1 MGETV
6 VLYSLTAILSACVA
20 ALGFKISDKSK
31 GGISITKMAEDLAKS
46 TVPGFK
52 VILGTAAMALDPG
65 TFYAY
70 MQIVNGKTSVPQKL
84 ISWIQNWLSEN
95 GAYDT
100 SGGEVV
106 TPSAGTTWNGTQSSF
121 EQCIQIL
128 NKYSNVNSSMI
139 YDSSYFNKLITNAN
153 IVLDPE
159 YVYQFDVEYVNY
171 TKRYYIRKYPK
182 KYTYNGTQYTLDN
195 SYYRKS
201 NNPHIGDG
209 FPTPVYYIEY
219 NPGDN
224 VVIPVEFW
232 QNGYGVYDDNYV
244 HDITRIDSSNIGIYT
259 TLRGYLNSSSLWVV
273 SLSTVATIAGVSD
286 FGLDAGENVP
296 GKDVV
301 IPGEG
306 TGDLTN
312 EDIVGWLQSAVGAAV
327 ASALGIG
334 TATIPFVPVAVKNPA
349 MTGDITDALDNVID
363 QAQDIAQAG
372 ATDVDTVAT
381 GDKYA
386 NISLAPSKPSGN
398 ISASSLYTIW
408 NPSQAQL
415 NNLASFLWSTDF
427 VDTIKKILQSPMD
440 ALISLAL
447 FPVKPPTDGTHNI
460 SLGYIDSGVSAP
472 RVSDQFMTVQTSGLV
487 VPHKY
492 NSYLDYAPY
501 TKAEI
506 FLPFIGFCPLNIND
520 IMGKSVDVTYNI
532 DLLSGVCTA
541 IVHANAQSLYSYSGN
556 MAMFLPLSAGNWA
569 RMLTPIFGMVGSVS
583 SLSAGIGGV
592 MGGAPV
598 LASTSLAVRGAESI
612 GNMEGNSVSRSGS
625 ISGNAGIMGD
635 YQPFIVVT
643 RPINDKPA
651 TYDSNIGQTY
661 NKSARLGTL
670 SGFTVIEE
678 AHIEGMNATD
688 AEKQEIE
695 RLLKEGVIL

>member
-6 VLYSLTAILSACVA
+6 LLYSAAAILSACVA
-20 ALGFKISDKSK
+20 ALGFKISDESK
-31 GGISITKMAEDLAKS
+31 GGVSITKMVADLAKS
-46 TVPGFK
+46 AVPGFK
-52 VILGTAAMALDPG
+52 LILGTVAMGLNPNL
-65 TFYAY
+65 FYAY
-70 MQIVNGKTSVPQKL
+70 MQVVNGKTAVPQNL

-95 GAYDT
+95 GAYDNT
-100 SGGEVV
+100 TTEVV
-106 TPSAGTTWNGTQSSF
+106 
-121 EQCIQIL
+121 
-128 NKYSNVNSSMI
+128 VNS
-139 YDSSYFNKLITNAN
+139 FNATNFDVIGSRDN
-153 IVLDPE
+153 PE
-159 YVYQFDVEYVNY
+159 YSVAVALSDFCNSVGIDIINDTGEYSGICVYSGNSVYVVDSVEYFITETASSTRARLLWVIGLRHYWGVASGQLDVSKVTNQG
-171 TKRYYIRKYPK
+171 TVGTWTGLVDS
-182 KYTYNGTQYTLDN
+182 TYNPL
-195 SYYRKS
+195 
-201 NNPHIGDG
+201 
-209 FPTPVYYIEY
+209 
-219 NPGDN
+219 
-224 VVIPVEFW
+224 
-232 QNGYGVYDDNYV
+232 
-244 HDITRIDSSNIGIYT
+244 
-259 TLRGYLNSSSLWVV
+259 V
-273 SLSTVATIAGVSD
+273 SLKSTSIGEDT
-286 FGLDAGENVP
+286 GLEAGENVP

-301 IPGEG
+301 IPGDG
-306 TGDLTN
+306 TGDVTN

-334 TATIPFVPVAVKNPA
+334 TATIPFVPVAIKNPA
-349 MTGDITDALDNVID
+349 ITGDITDALDNVVD
-363 QAQDIAQAG
+363 QTQDIAQAG
-372 ATDVDTVAT
+372 ATDTDTVAT
-381 GDKYA
+381 GEKYA
-386 NISLAPSKPSGN
+386 NTSLAPSKPSGN

-415 NNLASFLWSTDF
+415 NNLANFLWSTDF

-447 FPVKPPTDGTHNI
+447 FPVTPPTDGTHNI
-460 SLGYIDSGVSAP
+460 ALGYINSGVAAP

-501 TKAEI
+501 TRAEI

-569 RMLTPIFGMVGSVS
+569 RMLTPIFGMVGGIT
-583 SLSAGIGGV
+583 SLAAGIGGV
-592 MGGAPV
+592 MSGAPL
-598 LASTSLAVRGAESI
+598 LASTSMAVRGAESI
-612 GNMEGNSVSRSGS
+612 GNMDGNSVSRSGG

-643 RPINDKPA
+643 RPINDKPT
-651 TYDSNIGQTY
+651 TYDNNIGQTY
-661 NKSARLGTL
+661 NKSAQLGTL

-695 RLLKEGVIL
+695 QLLKEGVIL

>member
-6 VLYSLTAILSACVA
+6 LLYSAAAILSACVA
-20 ALGFKISDKSK
+20 ALGFKISDESK
-31 GGISITKMAEDLAKS
+31 GGVSITKMVDDLVKS
-46 TVPGFK
+46 AVPGFK
-52 VILGTAAMALDPG
+52 LILGTVAMGLNPNL
-65 TFYAY
+65 FYAY
-70 MQIVNGKTSVPQKL
+70 MQVVNGKTCVPQNL
-84 ISWIQNWLSEN
+84 ISWIQNWLSKN
-95 GAYDT
+95 G
-100 SGGEVV
+100 S
-106 TPSAGTTWNGTQSSF
+106 
-121 EQCIQIL
+121 
-128 NKYSNVNSSMI
+128 
-139 YDSSYFNKLITNAN
+139 YDSTSIIMNITPEQLVGKEFKISEFDSYKTGMTLEEACSTVGIPAPPSNGSFNPYKYWDSKYCCFGWAYSYKCPAFAYAEPINSESVIKFNKIS
-153 IVLDPE
+153 
-159 YVYQFDVEYVNY
+159 Y
-171 TKRYYIRKYPK
+171 TDF
-182 KYTYNGTQYTLDN
+182 T
-195 SYYRKS
+195 
-201 NNPHIGDG
+201 
-209 FPTPVYYIEY
+209 E
-219 NPGDN
+219 
-224 VVIPVEFW
+224 VEF
-232 QNGYGVYDDNYV
+232 NTPDG
-244 HDITRIDSSNIGIYT
+244 GIYYYKNNT
-259 TLRGYLNSSSLWVV
+259 WLSGTAFRR
-273 SLSTVATIAGVSD
+273 SLSIERSD
-286 FGLDAGENVP
+286 IDVTFLCNFQPYSQTANETGIEAGENVP

-306 TGDLTN
+306 TGDVTN

-349 MTGDITDALDNVID
+349 ITGDITDALDNVID
-363 QAQDIAQAG
+363 QTQDIAQDG
-372 ATDVDTVAT
+372 ATDTDTVAT

-386 NISLAPSKPSGN
+386 NTSLAPSKPSGN

-447 FPVKPPTDGTHNI
+447 FPVTPPTDGTHNI
-460 SLGYIDSGVSAP
+460 SLGYIDSGVPAR

-487 VPHKY
+487 VHHKY

-501 TKAEI
+501 TRAEI

-569 RMLTPIFGMVGSVS
+569 RMLTPIFGMVGGVT
-583 SLSAGIGGV
+583 SLASGIGGV
-592 MGGAPV
+592 MSGAPL
-598 LASTSLAVRGAESI
+598 LASTSMAVRGAESI
-612 GNMEGNSVSRSGS
+612 GNLDGNSVSRSGG

-643 RPINDKPA
+643 RPINDKPT
-651 TYDSNIGQTY
+651 TYDNNIGQTY
-661 NKSARLGTL
+661 NKSAQLGTL

-678 AHIEGMNATD
+678 AHIGGMNATD

-695 RLLKEGVIL
+695 QMLKEGVIL